1 MDGYRIR
8 KVNGRYSED
17 KSGWKEMF
25 DRQMGRLVNYFQLKL
40 MLTDAVD
47 ASFCPC
53 DSFFIP
59 HGTRLGFT
67 SHSSSDGSA
76 RSYLQA
82 DFCYHVVRVVV

>member
-47 ASFCPC
+47 AF
-53 DSFFIP
+53 FFLWLLLFIP
-59 HGTRLGFT
+59 HGNGTRLGVFREKKNGT
-67 SHSSSDGSA
+67 RLG
-76 RSYLQA
+76 
-82 DFCYHVVRVVV
+82 